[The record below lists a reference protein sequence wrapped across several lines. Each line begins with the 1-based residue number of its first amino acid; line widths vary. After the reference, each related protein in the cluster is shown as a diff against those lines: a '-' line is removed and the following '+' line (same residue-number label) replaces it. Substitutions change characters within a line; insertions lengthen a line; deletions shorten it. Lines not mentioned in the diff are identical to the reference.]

1 MKHKKMLL
9 ALLLLFAMI
18 CPHFTQVMA
27 EETKAAE
34 EVRLSDDSSD
44 FVLLSDAVPDAILE
58 IRYYST
64 YNFVGRRI
72 DGYEE
77 PLALLT
83 KEAASA
89 LKEVSDELVE
99 KGYRLKIFD
108 AYRPQM
114 AVTDFMNW
122 ALDAD
127 DTRMKEYF
135 YPDLDK
141 DVLFPQGYINEH
153 SGHSRGST
161 VDLTLFD
168 MTTEKEVDMGG
179 TFDYFGE
186 LSHPDYKDI
195 TEEQYNNRMI
205 LREAML
211 SHGFKPLPEEWWHF
225 TLEDEPYPDT
235 YFTFPVSSDS
245 ITAQAGEEELSEK
258 GYTLEQVV
266 ILSRHNLRAP
276 LSSNGSVP
284 QELTPHSWT
293 NWTANSSELTING
306 GIQET
311 SMGQYFRKWLNEE
324 GLIEENSVPEEGEIR
339 FNARDKQRCRA
350 TARYFASGL
359 FPLADITVEY
369 PSEANGPEDF
379 MSPNLK
385 FYSEDYA
392 ADAIQQ
398 VADIGG
404 AEGFDGIS
412 EDMRDAI
419 RLIMDTVDVEDSEI
433 YKSGK
438 YGDLLTDS
446 SGYMMEADKEPD
458 VTGAIKTASQ
468 VGDALVLQYYEEP
481 DELKAAFGH
490 ELTEEDWKTI
500 GGFMT
505 KYLIMKHGTP
515 MVAVN
520 ITNPLI
526 EELESELKNEDR
538 KFSFFCAHDC
548 TVMGALTA
556 LGAEPYSLPE
566 SIETRTPIG
575 VKLLFERWRDEAGK
589 AWYRVDL
596 VYRSTE
602 QIRDSAVLTPDN
614 PPMRYDL
621 EFEGV
626 ETNEDGLISE
636 EELFG
641 MFDRTEAEY
650 EQMKEKYTDESKKK

>member
-1 MKHKKMLL
+1 MKSKKLL
-9 ALLLLFAMI
+9 LSLLLLFALI
-18 CPHFTQVMA
+18 CPQFVQVMA

-34 EVRLSDDSSD
+34 EIILSDDPSD
-44 FVLLSDAVPDAILE
+44 FVMLSDAVPDAILE
-58 IRYYST
+58 IRYYSS

-108 AYRPQM
+108 AYRPQR

-122 ALDAD
+122 ALDPD
-127 DTRMKEYF
+127 DTLMKEYF
-135 YPDLDK
+135 YPELDK
-141 DVLFPQGYINEH
+141 EVLFPQGYIAEH

-168 MTTEKEVDMGG
+168 MTTQKEVDMGG

-211 SHGFKPLPEEWWHF
+211 AHGFKPLEEEWWHF

-245 ITAQAGEEELSEK
+245 LAAEASEEDLGEK

-284 QELTPHSWT
+284 QELTPHQWT
-293 NWTANSSELTING
+293 DWSANSSELTING

-324 GLIEENSVPEEGEIR
+324 GLIEENSVPKEGEVR

-359 FPLADITVEY
+359 LPLADINVEY
-369 PSEANGPEDF
+369 PAEANGPEDF
-379 MSPNLK
+379 MSPVLK

-392 ADAIQQ
+392 RDAVKQ
-398 VADIGG
+398 VADMGG
-404 AEGFDGIS
+404 AEGFAGLSD
-412 EDMRDAI
+412 ETRDAI
-419 RLIMDTVDVEDSEI
+419 RLIMDTADVEDSEI

-438 YGDLLTDS
+438 YGDLLTDG

-505 KYLIMKHGTP
+505 RYLELKHGAP

-520 ITNPLI
+520 ITHPLI

-538 KFSFFCAHDC
+538 KLSFFCAHDC
-548 TVMGALTA
+548 TVLGALTA
-556 LGAEPYSLPE
+556 LGAEPYSLPD

-575 VKLLFERWRDEAGK
+575 VKLLFERWRDEDGK

-596 VYRSTE
+596 VYRSAE
-602 QIRDSAVLTPDN
+602 QIRDQAVLTPDN

-621 EFEGV
+621 KFEGV
-626 ETNEDGLISE
+626 ETNEDGLIPE

-641 MFDRTEAEY
+641 MFDRTEAKY
-650 EQMKEKYTDESKKK
+650 EEMKEKYTK